1 MKTLRQDW
9 EFEYTAGKLAEAA
22 KLKKESHTKR
32 LEWWEAKKKE
42 VMQKVRDSG
51 IEIRD
56 SVAASYSN
64 TKGAYGPEI
73 EVDAGMQ
80 RDLCECQSKILEHTN
95 LIKSYDGWVQVLEAN
110 KESRL
115 KLSHEDW
122 LFFFAE

>member
-1 MKTLRQDW
+1 MSTLRQEW
-9 EFEYTAGKLAEAA
+9 EFEYTAGKLADAA
-22 KLKKESHTKR
+22 KLKMESHTKR

-51 IEIRD
+51 IEIHD

-64 TKGAYGPEI
+64 TKGGYGPEI
-73 EVDAGMQ
+73 KIDIGMQ
-80 RDLCECQSKILEHTN
+80 RDLSECQSKILEHTA

-122 LFFFAE
+122 LFFFAA